1 MKDIAKVFT
10 VKNVVELL
18 DTEEL
23 NRISEDAINGYESDE
38 ESRADWKDRNAEGMK
53 LAMQISNHNKNFPFE
68 DAANV
73 MYPLISIAA
82 MQFAARAYPNLITGW
97 DIVKAKVVG
106 QDPDGTKA
114 SRANRVQTHMNY
126 QLNEEMV
133 EWEEDTDRLF
143 TVLPIVGCCFKKTYY
158 SVNEG
163 RPVSVYVDPLDVV
176 VHYKAKSLLTVPR
189 ITERYNLYPNEII
202 ERIRSGMFID
212 FEFDQPQEKKD
223 EDEEYGTDNY
233 RPHLFLEQHTW
244 LDLDKDGYSEPYILN
259 VHYDSKKVVRIVPRF
274 SEQDIL
280 RNDKGEIRKINAK
293 RHYTKY
299 SFMPSPDGSIYDV
312 GFGSSILRPINHT
325 VNTVVNQILDAGTLD
340 NCQGGFVGR
349 GIGLGRGRTSGPI
362 RLKINEWMPVNHS
375 GDDLR
380 KNIVPLPTKGP
391 SAVLF
396 NMLGFMVSAGEKLS
410 SVTSLLM
417 GEQTVHNE
425 PATTSLARME
435 QGLKVF
441 SAIHKRLHRSFTEE
455 FKLIYKINA
464 ENIDE
469 PKYFTILDDPKVVK
483 DVYKTDY
490 DKNSCDIIPTSSPED
505 VSNTQK
511 LVKAQALMQLLN
523 QGFNDTEIK
532 RRYIEALQ
540 IPDQE
545 SIMQP
550 EPQAPDPKIMLE
562 MEKLNLE
569 KQKQLFELEKWG
581 VERAKIMSEIMKNIA
596 SAESEEAGTQ
606 INEYKAM
613 TENLLKVM
621 EARQN
626 AINGGRLQGMVGQP
640 GGGGGQANAQGQEA
654 VNMQQ
659 GA

>member
-1 MKDIAKVFT
+1 MRDLSKVFT
-10 VKNVVELL
+10 VQNVADLL
-18 DTEEL
+18 DKEEL
-23 NRISEDAINGYESDE
+23 DRISEDAINGYESDE
-38 ESRADWKDRNAEGMK
+38 DSRSEWKDRNAEGMK
-53 LAMQISNHNKNFPFE
+53 LAMQVHEKKNFPF
-68 DAANV
+68 DGAANV

-106 QDPDGTKA
+106 QDLDGAKA
-114 SRANRVQTHMNY
+114 SKAARVQTHMNY
-126 QLNEEMV
+126 QLNEEML

-143 TVLPIVGCCFKKTYY
+143 TVLPITGCCFKKTYF
-158 SVNEG
+158 SVNEN

-176 VHYKAKSLLTVPR
+176 MHYKAKSLLTVPR
-189 ITERYNLYPNEII
+189 ITERYNLYPNEIV
-202 ERIRSGMFID
+202 ERIRSGMFYE
-212 FEFDQPQEKKD
+212 FEFDMPQTSKD
-223 EDEEYGTDNY
+223 EDEEYGNDNY

-244 LDLDKDGYSEPYILN
+244 LDLDGDGYSEPYVLN
-259 VHYDSKKVVRIVPRF
+259 IHYDSKKVVRIVPRF
-274 SEQDIL
+274 AEKDVL
-280 RNDKGEIRKINAK
+280 YNDRNKIRKIHA
-293 RHYTKY
+293 RQYYTKF

-325 VNTVVNQILDAGTLD
+325 VNTVVNQIIDAGTLD

-362 RLKINEWMPVNHS
+362 KLKINEWLPVNHS

-441 SAIHKRLHRSFTEE
+441 SAIHKRLHRSFTDE
-455 FKLIYKINA
+455 FKLIYKLNA
-464 ENIDE
+464 ENMDE
-469 PKYFTILDDPKVVK
+469 KKYFTILDDPKVVK
-483 DVYKTDY
+483 DVYKMDY

-511 LVKAQALMQLLN
+511 LVKAQALMGMLN

-550 EPQAPDPKIMLE
+550 EPQAPDPKFMLE

-581 VERAKIMSEIMKNIA
+581 VERAKILSEIMKNLA
-596 SAESEEAGTQ
+596 SAEAAEQGSQ
-606 INEYKAM
+606 LNEYKTM

-621 EARQN
+621 EAGKN
-626 AINGGRLQGMVGQP
+626 ANNGGRLQGMVGQP
-640 GGGGGQANAQGQEA
+640 GGPGGQANVAGPQGTNIQ
-654 VNMQQ
+654 
-659 GA
+659 